1 MSTMKSSKETDALK
15 CLISANTS
23 QMLTTATK
31 SPLLASSEAIEVD
44 DIRVGYRHSLKDV
57 LMLRNI
63 TFRNEFNSER
73 FAMTT
78 AVSLKEGNAFKE
90 YPCMKLENSAITV
103 LKMKKDINEFDTDN
117 PVLYINFNQCT
128 AAFKIDKKNKIVVLS
143 VLSYKPTFFT
153 FKFNTSDEVYKT
165 FVTLLHTVI
174 FTSKGRRTNLLG
186 VSLRPSFHQ
195 NYFLT
200 HLEFEKKA
208 KTGDILIFRGFECPA
223 KLQRCYTHSEYD
235 HVALLIRRNGVLNVY
250 EATSK
255 EGCKV
260 RPWRDFILYLWNL
273 LYDKIVYRELVIN
286 SEDKIRIEL
295 DIQRNVEN
303 FLTKTEKKKYHIS
316 ICDIV
321 CGKKEKE
328 YEKKNLWE
336 KAEGY
341 TCSALV
347 CGAMINMGVM
357 NYSQNVEAILPG
369 YFSKENKNIRLNPPF
384 ALGPETIIDFSN

>member
-1 MSTMKSSKETDALK
+1 MSTMKSSKETDALR
-15 CLISANTS
+15 CLISGNTS
-23 QMLTTATK
+23 QMLTTAT
-31 SPLLASSEAIEVD
+31 PLLASSEGIEIE
-44 DIRVGYRHSLKDV
+44 DIRVGYRRSLKDV
-57 LMLRNI
+57 LTPRNI
-63 TFRNEFNSER
+63 TLRNEFKSQS

-78 AVSLKEGNAFKE
+78 NVWLKEGHKFKE
-90 YPCMKLENSAITV
+90 YPCMKLENSAITI
-103 LKMKKDINEFDTDN
+103 LKKKGGVNEFDTDN

-128 AAFKIDKKNKIVVLS
+128 TSFKIDKKNKIVVLS

-153 FKFNTSDEVYKT
+153 LKLPTSDEVYKT
-165 FVTLLHTVI
+165 FITLLQTII
-174 FTSKGRRTNLLG
+174 FTSKGRKTNLLG
-186 VSLRPSFHQ
+186 VSLRPYFHQ
-195 NYFLT
+195 NYFLS

-260 RPWRDFILYLWNL
+260 RPWNDFILYLWNL
-273 LYDKIVYRELVIN
+273 LYDKIVYRELIIT
-286 SEDKIRIEL
+286 SDDKNRIQC
-295 DIQRNVEN
+295 DIQRSVDN
-303 FLTKTEKKKYHIS
+303 FLVKTEKKKYHIS

-347 CGAMINMGVM
+347 CGAMINMGVL
-357 NYSQNVEAILPG
+357 NYSENVEAILPG
-369 YFSKENKNIRLNPPF
+369 YFSKENKNIKLNAPF
-384 ALGPETIIDFSN
+384 SFGPEIIIDFSN